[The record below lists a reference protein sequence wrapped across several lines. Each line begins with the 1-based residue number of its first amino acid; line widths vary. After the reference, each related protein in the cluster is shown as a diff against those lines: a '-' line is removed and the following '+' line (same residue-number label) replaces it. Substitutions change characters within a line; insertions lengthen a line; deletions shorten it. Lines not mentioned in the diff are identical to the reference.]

1 MSTTLPTVLSQHW
14 QSRFPAKTRFILE
27 TGHASSPVRL
37 TVVRLSVTWPEDVR
51 AQSKKTQ
58 QRRPYLW
65 PIVVAF
71 EFEPISRCRPLNA
84 WRLKHEY
91 TISDIP
97 LPEMTLKA
105 SPKQETLHGRW
116 ARTAICATEHVTRSQ
131 YLKDPPLQTLHFPF
145 VLPLHEFTRNNLS
158 ANFSAAQ

>member
-1 MSTTLPTVLSQHW
+1 MSTTLLTLLPQNWHY
-14 QSRFPAKTRFILE
+14 RFPANTIFILE
-27 TGHASSPVRL
+27 TEPASLPVRL
-37 TVVRLSVTWPEDVR
+37 TVVRLTVTWLEDIR

-58 QRRPYLW
+58 QLYPYLW
-65 PIVVAF
+65 PIVVDF
-71 EFEPISRCRPLNA
+71 VFEPISRCRPLYS
-84 WRLKHEY
+84 WHLKHEY

-105 SPKQETLHGRW
+105 SPKQKTLHGRW
-116 ARTAICATEHVTRSQ
+116 ARTAICATEYVTRSQ

-158 ANFSAAQ
+158 ANFPAAQ